1 MQYLK
6 YVLRGFVPRVPHQGE
21 IVLNQNDDSNN
32 ITNIFKKFSTYYRSL
47 VENERYFPRRSQPK
61 LTETYG
67 TDLQH
72 VHCMTCRNIEMTTSC
87 LPVIHPIHSSQGLLT
102 ATVRYGAATVRL
114 QYIRICRVVLNPYEN
129 CSM

>member
-6 YVLRGFVPRVPHQGE
+6 YFLRGFVPRVPRHAE
-21 IVLNQNDDSNN
+21 IVLNQNDDSNK

-87 LPVIHPIHSSQGLLT
+87 LPVIHPLTRLTYGYGKIRCSYSIYEFAVSFLTHTKTALCSLLT
-102 ATVRYGAATVRL
+102 
-114 QYIRICRVVLNPYEN
+114 
-129 CSM
+129 